1 MATGM
6 GQGYGCS
13 PLAGRLF
20 ICITE
25 TLGLHVVSKDML
37 DTQEIKL
44 KVADKLMERRAVVSL
59 TQKKKAVFLFVR
71 ERAMM
76 KVKKGGCSY
85 Q

>member
-25 TLGLHVVSKDML
+25 TSGLHVVSKDML

-59 TQKKKAVFLFVR
+59 SQKKKKLCFYLLG
-71 ERAMM
+71 
-76 KVKKGGCSY
+76 KGA
-85 Q
+85 

>member
-25 TLGLHVVSKDML
+25 TSGLHVVSKDML

-44 KVADKLMERRAVVSL
+44 KVADKLMERRAVL
-59 TQKKKAVFLFVR
+59 GLPQKKKKLFLFVR
-71 ERAMM
+71 ERGMR
-76 KVKKGGCSY
+76 KVKRGGCSY